1 LKKHAENTSQPQ
13 VVPAVAHLI
22 GAGTLM
28 ALPAVTG
35 VIQRSVFGEGAGAG
49 NFGCAAGTSGSSGG
63 ASLDVMMQNFVKDIH
78 QPISILLSLIS
89 VAVGLTFIVS
99 ALLRGTKTGADPR
112 AADQRALL
120 PICFWCHSYF
130 DRNGFAGYVEKY
142 FWQ

>member
-1 LKKHAENTSQPQ
+1 
-13 VVPAVAHLI
+13 
-22 GAGTLM
+22 M